1 MSNTS
6 RIAALLASLV
16 LAACGG
22 GAQTTANP
30 AAPGPNPN
38 TGANPYTGPVARD
51 GDVLKFQQEFWSKA
65 RTPDRCGNCH
75 SESGGQKPFVRSDN
89 VNMAYDEAVDHIDT
103 LQPSAS
109 EFVTKVSTPPLG
121 HNCWVDDPG
130 TCGAIMTTWIEN
142 WLGTAEGG
150 GRQIVLMAP
159 PDNDPSDSR
168 NFPADTALFQQWLY
182 DDILVP
188 YCQRCHSSES
198 ATAQQPYFA
207 DPDIAVAYEAAKSK
221 INLDTPANSRFVIRV
236 RDEFHNCWNNSDCV
250 SSGAEMLAAVTGFA
264 GGILPTTV
272 DQNLVYSKAVR
283 LVDGT
288 IASGGNRYEND
299 QIALWEFKTGTGSIA
314 YDTSGVDPAIDL
326 NFSGDVTWYGGWG
339 ITIGADMSAGP
350 GKAQGSTVASK
361 KVHDVLVDS
370 GEFSIEAWVVPANVA
385 QEMRRIVSY
394 SAGQSSR
401 NFTLQQTLYNYD
413 FLLRTNAQDANAM
426 PLTTLN
432 GDPQLSTPDADE
444 VLQATLQHVVATY
457 NPIDGRK
464 IYVNGVLATQTDPVP
479 GGTLVPWQDN
489 FALILGNEAS
499 SDAVWEGTF
508 RLAAVHRRALTEE
521 QINQN
526 FDAGVGERFYLL
538 FDISER
544 IGAPVQT
551 SYVLFEAQQFDSY
564 AYLFD
569 KPHFTTLDGSTPQG
583 IALQGMRIAMNG
595 QEAPVGQSYAN
606 MNETLDLSDPVAL
619 DELGQP
625 LLVLNANLG
634 AVLPLEKGPQDDEFF
649 LTFDNLNGAT
659 YSRPEDPMLVVAD
672 YIAPYEPALGIDE
685 RTSDIGVKTFDE
697 IDATYAAIT
706 GVDRTAYQIQ
716 VQGQTVFPV
725 DETYQELRQSLP
737 AIESI
742 EAFLSSHQ
750 VAIAQLAIQY
760 CDAAVEDNTIWPGL
774 DFNADKGTFF
784 SIGNRDAFVEPLIQR
799 AVGHSSTSTPILSQ
813 PSYADVHGEVAS
825 FPVVGNRPENLID
838 RLLNTI
844 PIPPAVESDTRA
856 ISKGVCAAVL
866 GSAAT
871 LVQ

>member
-1 MSNTS
+1 
-6 RIAALLASLV
+6 
-16 LAACGG
+16 
-22 GAQTTANP
+22 
-30 AAPGPNPN
+30 
-38 TGANPYTGPVARD
+38 
-51 GDVLKFQQEFWSKA
+51 
-65 RTPDRCGNCH
+65 
-75 SESGGQKPFVRSDN
+75 
-89 VNMAYDEAVDHIDT
+89 
-103 LQPSAS
+103 
-109 EFVTKVSTPPLG
+109 
-121 HNCWVDDPG
+121 
-130 TCGAIMTTWIEN
+130 
-142 WLGTAEGG
+142 
-150 GRQIVLMAP
+150 
-159 PDNDPSDSR
+159 
-168 NFPADTALFQQWLY
+168 
-182 DDILVP
+182 
-188 YCQRCHSSES
+188 
-198 ATAQQPYFA
+198 
-207 DPDIAVAYEAAKSK
+207 
-221 INLDTPANSRFVIRV
+221 
-236 RDEFHNCWNNSDCV
+236 
-250 SSGAEMLAAVTGFA
+250 MLAAVTGFA

-299 QIALWEFKTGTGSIA
+299 QVALWEFKTGTGSIA

>member
-1 MSNTS
+1 
-6 RIAALLASLV
+6 
-16 LAACGG
+16 
-22 GAQTTANP
+22 
-30 AAPGPNPN
+30 
-38 TGANPYTGPVARD
+38 
-51 GDVLKFQQEFWSKA
+51 
-65 RTPDRCGNCH
+65 
-75 SESGGQKPFVRSDN
+75 
-89 VNMAYDEAVDHIDT
+89 
-103 LQPSAS
+103 
-109 EFVTKVSTPPLG
+109 
-121 HNCWVDDPG
+121 
-130 TCGAIMTTWIEN
+130 
-142 WLGTAEGG
+142 
-150 GRQIVLMAP
+150 
-159 PDNDPSDSR
+159 
-168 NFPADTALFQQWLY
+168 
-182 DDILVP
+182 
-188 YCQRCHSSES
+188 
-198 ATAQQPYFA
+198 
-207 DPDIAVAYEAAKSK
+207 
-221 INLDTPANSRFVIRV
+221 
-236 RDEFHNCWNNSDCV
+236 
-250 SSGAEMLAAVTGFA
+250 MLAAVTGFA

-299 QIALWEFKTGTGSIA
+299 QVALWEFKTGTGSIA

-685 RTSDIGVKTFDE
+685 RGDHGRRPNRVPDPGSGSNRLPGRRDLPGVAPVAASDRV
-697 IDATYAAIT
+697 
-706 GVDRTAYQIQ
+706 
-716 VQGQTVFPV
+716 
-725 DETYQELRQSLP
+725 
-737 AIESI
+737 
-742 EAFLSSHQ
+742 
-750 VAIAQLAIQY
+750 
-760 CDAAVEDNTIWPGL
+760 N
-774 DFNADKGTFF
+774 
-784 SIGNRDAFVEPLIQR
+784 
-799 AVGHSSTSTPILSQ
+799 
-813 PSYADVHGEVAS
+813 
-825 FPVVGNRPENLID
+825 
-838 RLLNTI
+838 
-844 PIPPAVESDTRA
+844 
-856 ISKGVCAAVL
+856 
-866 GSAAT
+866 
-871 LVQ
+871 

>member
-1 MSNTS
+1 MTMNKAS
-6 RIAALLASLV
+6 RIATLLASLA

-22 GAQTTANP
+22 GAQTTELP
-30 AAPGPNPN
+30 AAPGGGGN
-38 TGANPYTGPVARD
+38 TGGNPYTGPVARD
-51 GDVLKFQQEFWSKA
+51 GAVLKFQQEFWSKA

-75 SESGGQKPFVRSDN
+75 SESGGQKPFVRSDD

-103 LQPSAS
+103 NQPSLS
-109 EFVTKVSTPPLG
+109 EFVTKVSSPPIG
-121 HNCWVDDPG
+121 HNCWVADPG
-130 TCGAIMTTWIEN
+130 VCGSIMTTWIEN
-142 WLGTAEGG
+142 WLGSAEGG
-150 GRQIVLMAP
+150 GRQIVLTAP
-159 PDNDPSDSR
+159 PDVDPADSK
-168 NFPADTALFQQWLY
+168 NFPADTALFEQWLY

-207 DPDIAVAYEAAKSK
+207 DPDVTAAYEAAKSK
-221 INLDTPANSRFVIRV
+221 INLDTPVNSRFVIRV
-236 RDEFHNCWNNSDCV
+236 ANEFHNCWNNSDCV

-264 GGILPTTV
+264 NGIQPTTV
-272 DQNLVYSKAVR
+272 DPALIYSKAVR

-288 IASGGNRYEND
+288 LASGGNRYEND
-299 QIALWEFKTGTGSIA
+299 QIALWEFKTGTGGTA
-314 YDTSGVDPAIDL
+314 FDTSGVDPAIDL

-339 ITIGADMSAGP
+339 ITIGSDAAAGP

-370 GEFSIEAWVVPANVA
+370 GEFSIEAWVVPANVS
-385 QEMRRIVSY
+385 QEMARIVSY
-394 SAGQSSR
+394 SAGQNSR

-413 FLLRTNAQDANAM
+413 FLLRTNAEDANGT

-457 NPIDGRK
+457 SPIEGRR
-464 IYVNGVLATQTDPVP
+464 IYVNGVLTTQTDPVP

-499 SDAVWEGTF
+499 SDGLWEGTF
-508 RLAAVHRRALTEE
+508 RLAAIHRRALSAE
-521 QINQN
+521 QITQN
-526 FDAGVGERFYLL
+526 FDAGVGERFYLM
-538 FDISER
+538 FDVSQLIS
-544 IGAPVQT
+544 APLQS

-569 KPHFTTLDGSTPQG
+569 KPHFTTLDGSAPQG
-583 IALQGMRIAMNG
+583 ISMQGMRIAMNG

-606 MNETLDLSDPVAL
+606 LVETLDLSDPATL
-619 DELGQP
+619 TELGQE
-625 LLVLNANLG
+625 LSILG
-634 AVLPLEKGPQDDEFF
+634 AVLPLEKGPQDDQFF
-649 LTFDNLNGAT
+649 LTFDVLDAAT
-659 YSRPEDPMLVVAD
+659 YNRPQDPMLVVGD
-672 YIAPYEPALGIDE
+672 YLATPETLSA
-685 RTSDIGVKTFDE
+685 DIGVKTFDE

-706 GVDRTAYQIQ
+706 GIDRVSYQRGGI
-716 VQGQTVFPV
+716 FMV

-737 AIESI
+737 AIESA

-760 CDAAVEDNTIWPGL
+760 CDAAVEDATLWPTLNFGT
-774 DFNADKGTFF
+774 APGTFF
-784 SIGNRDAFVEPLIQR
+784 SPGANRDAFVDPLIQS
-799 AVGHSSTSTPILSQ
+799 AVGHTRTGTPILSQ
-813 PSYADVHGEVAS
+813 PSFVDVHGELAS
-825 FPVVGNRPENLID
+825 FPAAGMRPENLID
-838 RLLNTI
+838 RLLSGT
-844 PIPPAVESDTRA
+844 SDTRA
-856 ISKGVCAAVL
+856 ISKGVCASVL